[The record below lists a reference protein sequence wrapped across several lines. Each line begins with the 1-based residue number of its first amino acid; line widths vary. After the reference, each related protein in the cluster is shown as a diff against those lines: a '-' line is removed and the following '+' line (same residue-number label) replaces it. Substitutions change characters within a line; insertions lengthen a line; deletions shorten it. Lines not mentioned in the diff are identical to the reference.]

1 MIEKTKLSWTTLR
14 KQLAKSREE
23 RTLRAP
29 KSNMV
34 GTLRDMKPQLRNVK
48 KLVATALPIVV
59 LATPSFWLMLAV
71 PPLWRV
77 SDAYVQTVY
86 PPGAATILAHGPL
99 YCTLSRVPLWFGYLM
114 SGAGPAVG
122 LGHFIKH
129 TQLTDAGVFALL
141 FLQHATLWC
150 AALYFINA
158 ITATLSAR
166 LLLAIFFG
174 SHPLFYTFAHCVGSE
189 TLSMIVAVFLAGAG
203 LRIVL
208 RYPDI
213 IVRDWI
219 IFGALLC
226 SSILTRH
233 INCVLAALL
242 PLTMFLIAV
251 GNYLRIFVVQ
261 LHARSTAHFELGKAA
276 RVWGT
281 SIAIGVA
288 ALILATSI
296 THLLCWRAHIHWR
309 SNFGYTFV
317 WRLNFL
323 ERVPA
328 TSRDEFLSATA
339 SKCQLPETRE
349 LLAMLA
355 NWFGQNKRWNPAQFV
370 REAGAALFSS
380 SGKFQ
385 AEKFDR
391 CLNEMAYT
399 FLSPPSAALRS
410 AALDDFEYATQLREA
425 DLAHFLFV
433 TTDYFFNRPSRTPQL
448 AQLKTFR
455 EPRTELIDASKGFYF
470 RWWNPISFRAGSVI
484 ALFLLLVT
492 CLMNIKFKTAGG
504 SIILYAAALFTVGV
518 IMVLLNCFFVEI
530 KPRFSLPMMEFLLLS
545 IMILLSLIFRG
556 CTSVS
561 RGQSSQNLPLKESRC
576 CLLARVR
583 NTSG

>member
-1 MIEKTKLSWTTLR
+1 
-14 KQLAKSREE
+14 
-23 RTLRAP
+23 
-29 KSNMV
+29 MV
-34 GTLRDMKPQLRNVK
+34 GTLRDAKPQLRNVK

-114 SGAGPAVG
+114 SGAGPVG

-129 TQLTDAGVFALL
+129 TQLTDAGVLALL
-141 FLQHATLWC
+141 LSQHAILWC
-150 AALYFINA
+150 AALYFISG
-158 ITATLSAR
+158 ITATFSAR

-189 TLSMIVAVFLAGAG
+189 TLSMIIAVFLAGAG

-213 IVRDWI
+213 IVLDWI

-242 PLTMFLIAV
+242 PLTVFLIAI
-251 GNYLRIFVVQ
+251 GESLRIFIVQ
-261 LHARSTAHFELGKAA
+261 RHARSTAHFELGKAA

-281 SIAIGVA
+281 SIAVGLA

-317 WRLNFL
+317 WRLDFL

-328 TSRDEFLSATA
+328 ASRDKFLSAAA
-339 SKCQLPETRE
+339 SRCQLPETRH

-355 NWFGQNKRWNPAQFV
+355 NWFGNNKRWNPPQFV
-370 REAGAALFSS
+370 REAEAALFSS
-380 SGKFQ
+380 TRKFQ
-385 AEKFDR
+385 GEKFDR
-391 CLNEMAYT
+391 SLNEMAYT
-399 FLSPPSAALRS
+399 FLCPPSAALRS
-410 AALDDFEYATQLREA
+410 AALDDFEYATRLQEA
-425 DLAHFLFV
+425 DVAQFLFV
-433 TTDYFFNRPSRTPQL
+433 TTDYFFNRPGRTPQL

-455 EPRTELIDASKGFYF
+455 EPRIELIDAAKRFYF
-470 RWWNPISFRAGSVI
+470 RWWNPISFRAWSVI

-492 CLMNIKFKTAGG
+492 CFMNIKFKTAGG
-504 SIILYAAALFTVGV
+504 PLILYAAALFTVGV
-518 IMVLLNCFFVEI
+518 IMVVLNCFLVEI

-561 RGQSSQNLPLKESRC
+561 RRQSSQNLL
-576 CLLARVR
+576 
-583 NTSG
+583 

>member
-1 MIEKTKLSWTTLR
+1 MVSSHVGRVKRGWNTLR
-14 KQLAKSREE
+14 KQFAEFARGENAAC
-23 RTLRAP
+23 T
-29 KSNMV
+29 KSNIV
-34 GTLRDMKPQLRNVK
+34 GTLRDVNIPQLRSVK
-48 KLVATALPIVV
+48 KLSATALLIVV

-71 PPLWRV
+71 PPLWRN

-86 PPGAATILAHGPL
+86 PPSAGTILAHGPL
-99 YCTLSRVPLWFGYLM
+99 YCTLSRVPLWFGYLI
-114 SGAGPAVG
+114 SGTGPAVG
-122 LGHFIKH
+122 LGDFINH
-129 TQLTDAGVFALL
+129 TQLTDAGVFALV

-158 ITATLSAR
+158 ITVTLSTR

-189 TLSMIVAVFLAGAG
+189 TLSMIIAVFLAGAG

-208 RYPDI
+208 RCPDI

-233 INCVLAALL
+233 INCVLVALL
-242 PLTMFLIAV
+242 PITIFLIAV
-251 GNYLRIFVVQ
+251 GESLRIFIVQ
-261 LHARSTAHFELGKAA
+261 RHARSTAHFELSKATC
-276 RVWGT
+276 VWGM
-281 SIAIGVA
+281 SVAIGLA
-288 ALILATSI
+288 ALILATSV

-309 SNFGYTFV
+309 SNFGYTFL

-328 TSRDEFLSATA
+328 ASRDEFLSATA
-339 SKCQLPETRE
+339 SQCQLPETRQ

-355 NWFGQNKRWNPAQFV
+355 NSFGQNKHWNPTQFIG
-370 REAGAALFSS
+370 EARAALFGST
-380 SGKFQ
+380 GKFQ
-385 AEKFDR
+385 DEKFDR
-391 CLNEMAYT
+391 SLNEMAYT
-399 FLSPPSAALRS
+399 FLFPPSVALRS
-410 AALDDFEYATQLREA
+410 AALDDFEYATRLREA
-425 DLAHFLFV
+425 DVAHFLFV
-433 TTDYFFNRPSRTPQL
+433 TTDYFFDRPSRMPQL

-455 EPRTELIDASKGFYF
+455 EPRTELIDAAKGFYF
-470 RWWNPISFRAGSVI
+470 RCWNPISFRVGSVI

-492 CLMNIKFKTAGG
+492 CFMNIKFKTAGG
-504 SIILYAAALFTVGV
+504 RVILYAATLSTVGV

-556 CTSVS
+556 YTSVS
-561 RGQSSQNLPLKESRC
+561 RRQSSQNLP
-576 CLLARVR
+576 
-583 NTSG
+583 